1 MVEEFETLSEQLAR
15 VTAECEC
22 LREENARLCNLLSDH
37 AHPATGSQIEPLV
50 QPNPV
55 SAIAPVQTPESSAR
69 PDLSVPAKVALFRS
83 LFRGRED
90 VYALRWES
98 ADGKCGY
105 SPASIRDW
113 KTVMSVPQPE
123 RKKLDQATRQ
133 LLPLTDEAVHQH
145 LSGKNTLGIYPL
157 LPDETCWLLAVDFDQ
172 ESWKLDAVS
181 FVESCRE
188 MNVPAALERSRS
200 GDGAHVWMFFSAP
213 VSATL
218 ARKLGAGLVT
228 RTMQRRHQMSLSSY
242 DRLFPNQDTMPSGG
256 FGNLI
261 ALPLQKIPRRADKS
275 VFVDDALDPFPDQW
289 RYLASIPR
297 MEPLVVERLVRSLER
312 NGNVVGVRMSLA
324 DNDSGE
330 DPWLLPPSRRL
341 PEKPIAGPLPE
352 SVRIVRAN
360 LLFVEKK
367 GLPEAMLDRLNR
379 LAAFQ
384 NPEFYKAQAMRLPT
398 YDKPRIIGCA
408 EELPQFLA
416 LPRGLLDE
424 VELLLSRH
432 KITPRIEDE
441 RFAGKSINATFT
453 GTLRDKQPDA
463 VTKLLKHDEGVLC
476 AGTAFGKTVAAAFL
490 IAARRTNTLV
500 LVHRAQLLDQWRERL
515 AAFLDLSID
524 SIGQIGGGKSKTT
537 GIVDVAIIQSLYR
550 KGEVKD
556 LVAEYGHIVV
566 DECHHL
572 SAVSFEQ
579 VMRRV
584 RAKYVTGLTA
594 TPVRKD
600 GHHPI
605 IYMQCGPIRFNV
617 PVRSQ
622 VESSPFEHRVI
633 PRTTTVT
640 WNQETAPTIQELYA
654 LLSNDAARNE
664 QIIRDVVTAVKS
676 GRSPLVLSGRTEHV
690 DRLCFRLRQYCDRV
704 YLLKGGIAGKERAR
718 LMQELVL
725 EDQPRVIVATGSYIG
740 EGFDDSRLDTLFLA
754 MPISWHGTLQ
764 QYVGRLHRLHDGKKI
779 VEVYDYVDSSLPML
793 ARMFAKR
800 LRGYKA
806 LGYSIHEPERR
817 TAADAMGTNDTDGPW

>member
-1 MVEEFETLSEQLAR
+1 VNEFETLSEQLAR

-22 LREENARLCNLLSDH
+22 LREENARLCRLLSEQ
-37 AHPATGSQIEPLV
+37 AHPATPTKSEPVLP
-50 QPNPV
+50 QP
-55 SAIAPVQTPESSAR
+55 STPAE
-69 PDLSVPAKVALFRS
+69 LSVPEKIALFRS

-98 ADGKCGY
+98 ADGKSGY
-105 SPASIRDW
+105 FPASIRDW
-113 KTVMSVPQPE
+113 KAVMSVPPAE

-133 LLPLTDEAVHQH
+133 LLPLTDDAIHQH
-145 LSGKNTLGIYPL
+145 LSGKNTIGIYPL
-157 LPDETCWLLAVDFDQ
+157 LPDETCWFLAVDFDE

-181 FVESCRE
+181 FMESCRE
-188 MNVPAALERSRS
+188 MNVPSALERSRS
-200 GDGAHVWMFFSAP
+200 GEGGHVWIFFSAP
-213 VSATL
+213 VPAIL
-218 ARKLGAGLVT
+218 ARKLGAGLLT
-228 RTMQRRHQMSLSSY
+228 RTMQRRHQISLKSY
-242 DRLFPNQDTMPSGG
+242 DRLFPNQDTMPTGG

-261 ALPLQKIPRRADKS
+261 ALPLQKIPRRSDNS
-275 VFVDDALDPFPDQW
+275 VFVDDHLAPFPDQW
-289 RYLASIPR
+289 TYLAGIAR
-297 MEPLVVERLVRSLER
+297 MEPFALERLVRSLER

-341 PEKPIAGPLPE
+341 PEKPVAGPFPE
-352 SVRIVRAN
+352 SVRVVRAN
-360 LLFVEKK
+360 LLFIEKK

-398 YDKPRIIGCA
+398 YDKPRVIGCA

-432 KITPRIEDE
+432 KITARVDDE
-441 RFAGKSINATFT
+441 RSAGKPINVAFA

-463 VTKLLKHDEGVLC
+463 VKKLLKHDEGVLC
-476 AGTAFGKTVAAAFL
+476 AGTAFGKTVAAAFV
-490 IAARRTNTLV
+490 IASRRTNTLA

-515 AAFLDLSID
+515 ASFLDLPID
-524 SIGQIGGGKSKTT
+524 SIGQIGAGKNKTT
-537 GIVDVAIIQSLYR
+537 GIIDVAIIQSLYR

-556 LVAEYGHIVV
+556 LVAKYGHIVV

-584 RAKYVTGLTA
+584 RAKYVIGLTA

-617 PVRSQ
+617 PVRAQ
-622 VESSPFEHRVI
+622 VETSPFEHRVV
-633 PRTTTVT
+633 PRTTTIS
-640 WNQETAPTIQELYA
+640 WNQETAPKIQDLYA
-654 LLSNDAARNE
+654 LLATDLTRNE
-664 QIIRDVVTAVKS
+664 QIVRDVVAAFRR
-676 GRSPLVLSGRTEHV
+676 GRSPLVLSGRTEHI
-690 DRLCFRLRQYCDRV
+690 DRLCIRLRQYCDRV
-704 YLLKGGIAGKERAR
+704 FLLKGGIAGKERAR

-725 EDQPRVIVATGSYIG
+725 EDQPRIIIATGSYIG

-764 QYVGRLHRLHDGKKI
+764 QYVGRLHRLHDGKKV
-779 VEVYDYVDSSLPML
+779 VEVYDYVDSSIPML
-793 ARMFAKR
+793 ARMFEKR

-806 LGYSIHEPERR
+806 LGYSIYEPERQA
-817 TAADAMGTNDTDGPW
+817 TAGASEQAESDDLFRDA

>member
-1 MVEEFETLSEQLAR
+1 MEEFETLSEQLAR
-15 VTAECEC
+15 VTAECER
-22 LREENARLCNLLSDH
+22 LREENARLCSLLPDH
-37 AHPATGSQIEPLV
+37 TRPATGAQIEPLALPITFSV
-50 QPNPV
+50 N
-55 SAIAPVQTPESSAR
+55 APVRTSEPPAR
-69 PDLSVPAKVALFRS
+69 GDLSIPEKIALFRS

-90 VYALRWES
+90 VYALRWEK
-98 ADGKCGY
+98 ADGMSGY

-113 KTVMSVPQPE
+113 KAVMSVPPAE

-157 LPDETCWLLAVDFDQ
+157 LPDETCWFLAADFDQ
-172 ESWKLDAVS
+172 ELWQLDALS

-188 MNVPAALERSRS
+188 LNVPAALERSRS
-200 GDGAHVWMFFSAP
+200 GKGAHVWIFFSAP
-213 VSATL
+213 VPATL
-218 ARKLGAGLVT
+218 ARKLGAGLLT
-228 RTMQRRHQMSLSSY
+228 KTMQRRHQMSLTSY
-242 DRLFPNQDTMPSGG
+242 DRLFPNQDTMPTGG

-261 ALPLQKIPRRADKS
+261 ALPLQKIPRRAENS
-275 VFVDDALDPFPDQW
+275 VFIDDRLDPFPDQW

-341 PEKPIAGPLPE
+341 PEKPIGGPFPE
-352 SVRIVRAN
+352 SVRVVRAN
-360 LLFVEKK
+360 LLFIEKK

-398 YDKPRIIGCA
+398 YDKPRVIGCA
-408 EELPQFLA
+408 EEFPQFLA

-432 KITPRIEDE
+432 KIAPKVEDE
-441 RFAGKSINATFT
+441 RFAGNPINVTFT
-453 GTLRDKQPDA
+453 GTLREKQPDA

-524 SIGQIGGGKSKTT
+524 SIGQFAGGKKKCT
-537 GIVDVAIIQSLYR
+537 GIVDVALIQSLCR

-556 LVAEYGHIVV
+556 LVAQYGHIVV

-572 SAVSFEQ
+572 AAVSFEQ

-617 PVRSQ
+617 SVRSQ
-622 VESSPFEHRVI
+622 VGSTPFEHRVV

-640 WNQETAPTIQELYA
+640 WNHETAPKIQELYA
-654 LLSNDAARNE
+654 LLSTDAARNE
-664 QIIRDVVTAVKS
+664 QIIRDVVAAFRS
-676 GRSPLVLSGRTEHV
+676 GRSPLVLSGRTEHI

-704 YLLKGGIAGKERAR
+704 FLLKGGIAGKERAR

-725 EDQPRVIVATGSYIG
+725 EDQPRIIVATGSYIG

-779 VEVYDYVDSSLPML
+779 VEVYDYVDSSIPML
-793 ARMFAKR
+793 ARMFEKR

-806 LGYSIHEPERR
+806 LGYSIHEQEQWPGIS
-817 TAADAMGTNDTDGPW
+817 TSGTNDPDKLL

>member
-1 MVEEFETLSEQLAR
+1 
-15 VTAECEC
+15 
-22 LREENARLCNLLSDH
+22 
-37 AHPATGSQIEPLV
+37 
-50 QPNPV
+50 
-55 SAIAPVQTPESSAR
+55 
-69 PDLSVPAKVALFRS
+69 
-83 LFRGRED
+83 
-90 VYALRWES
+90 
-98 ADGKCGY
+98 
-105 SPASIRDW
+105 
-113 KTVMSVPQPE
+113 
-123 RKKLDQATRQ
+123 
-133 LLPLTDEAVHQH
+133 
-145 LSGKNTLGIYPL
+145 
-157 LPDETCWLLAVDFDQ
+157 
-172 ESWKLDAVS
+172 
-181 FVESCRE
+181 
-188 MNVPAALERSRS
+188 
-200 GDGAHVWMFFSAP
+200 
-213 VSATL
+213 
-218 ARKLGAGLVT
+218 
-228 RTMQRRHQMSLSSY
+228 
-242 DRLFPNQDTMPSGG
+242 
-256 FGNLI
+256 
-261 ALPLQKIPRRADKS
+261 
-275 VFVDDALDPFPDQW
+275 
-289 RYLASIPR
+289 
-297 MEPLVVERLVRSLER
+297 LER
-312 NGNVVGVRMSLA
+312 NGNVVGVRISLA
-324 DNDSGE
+324 DNESGE

-341 PEKPIAGPLPE
+341 PEKPIAGPFPE
-352 SVRIVRAN
+352 SVRLVRAN

-367 GLPEAMLDRLNR
+367 GLPEAMLDRLIR

-432 KITPRIEDE
+432 KIVPRIEDE
-441 RFAGKSINATFT
+441 RFAGKPINATFT
-453 GTLRDKQPDA
+453 GTLREKQPDA

-524 SIGQIGGGKSKTT
+524 SIGQIGAGKSKTT

-605 IYMQCGPIRFNV
+605 VYMQCGPIRFNV

-633 PRTTTVT
+633 PRTTTFT

-654 LLSNDAARNE
+654 LLSADATRNE
-664 QIIRDVVTAVKS
+664 QIIRDVVTAVRS
-676 GRSPLVLSGRTEHV
+676 GRSPLVLSGRTEHI

-704 YLLKGGIAGKERAR
+704 YLLKGGIAGKERTR

-725 EDQPRVIVATGSYIG
+725 EEQPRVIVATGSYIG
-740 EGFDDSRLDTLFLA
+740 EGYDDSRLDTLFLA

-764 QYVGRLHRLHDGKKI
+764 QYVGRLHRLHDSKKI
-779 VEVYDYVDSSLPML
+779 VEVYDYVDASIPML
-793 ARMFAKR
+793 ARMFEKR

-806 LGYSIHEPERR
+806 LGYSIHEPERQS
-817 TAADAMGTNDTDGPW
+817 AAHATGMKNIDGLC

>member
-1 MVEEFETLSEQLAR
+1 
-15 VTAECEC
+15 
-22 LREENARLCNLLSDH
+22 
-37 AHPATGSQIEPLV
+37 
-50 QPNPV
+50 
-55 SAIAPVQTPESSAR
+55 
-69 PDLSVPAKVALFRS
+69 
-83 LFRGRED
+83 
-90 VYALRWES
+90 
-98 ADGKCGY
+98 
-105 SPASIRDW
+105 
-113 KTVMSVPQPE
+113 
-123 RKKLDQATRQ
+123 
-133 LLPLTDEAVHQH
+133 
-145 LSGKNTLGIYPL
+145 
-157 LPDETCWLLAVDFDQ
+157 
-172 ESWKLDAVS
+172 
-181 FVESCRE
+181 
-188 MNVPAALERSRS
+188 
-200 GDGAHVWMFFSAP
+200 
-213 VSATL
+213 
-218 ARKLGAGLVT
+218 
-228 RTMQRRHQMSLSSY
+228 
-242 DRLFPNQDTMPSGG
+242 
-256 FGNLI
+256 
-261 ALPLQKIPRRADKS
+261 
-275 VFVDDALDPFPDQW
+275 
-289 RYLASIPR
+289 
-297 MEPLVVERLVRSLER
+297 
-312 NGNVVGVRMSLA
+312 
-324 DNDSGE
+324 
-330 DPWLLPPSRRL
+330 
-341 PEKPIAGPLPE
+341 
-352 SVRIVRAN
+352 
-360 LLFVEKK
+360 
-367 GLPEAMLDRLNR
+367 LNR

-432 KITPRIEDE
+432 KIAPRIEDE
-441 RFAGKSINATFT
+441 RFAGKPINATFT
-453 GTLRDKQPDA
+453 GTLREKQPDA

>member
-1 MVEEFETLSEQLAR
+1 MEEFETLSEQLAR
-15 VTAECEC
+15 VTAECER
-22 LREENARLCNLLSDH
+22 LREENARLCRLLSEQ
-37 AHPATGSQIEPLV
+37 AHPATPAKSEPAPL
-50 QPNPV
+50 QPST
-55 SAIAPVQTPESSAR
+55 SAE
-69 PDLSVPAKVALFRS
+69 LSVPEKIALFRS

-98 ADGKCGY
+98 ADGKSGY

-113 KTVMSVPQPE
+113 KAVMSAPPAE

-133 LLPLTDEAVHQH
+133 LLPLTDDAVHQH
-145 LSGKNTLGIYPL
+145 LSGKNTVGVYPL
-157 LPDETCWLLAVDFDQ
+157 LTDETCWFLAVDFDQ

-181 FVESCRE
+181 FMESCRE
-188 MNVPAALERSRS
+188 MNVPSALERSRS
-200 GDGAHVWMFFSAP
+200 GEGGHVWIFFSAP
-213 VSATL
+213 VPAIL
-218 ARKLGAGLVT
+218 ARKLGAGLLT
-228 RTMQRRHQMSLSSY
+228 RTMQRRHQISLKSY
-242 DRLFPNQDTMPSGG
+242 DRLFPNQDTMPTGG

-261 ALPLQKIPRRADKS
+261 ALPLQKIPRRSDNS
-275 VFVDDALDPFPDQW
+275 VFVDDHLVPFPDQW
-289 RYLASIPR
+289 RYLAGIPR
-297 MEPLVVERLVRSLER
+297 IEPFTLERLVRSLER

-341 PEKPIAGPLPE
+341 PEKPIAGPFPE
-352 SVRIVRAN
+352 SVRVVRAN
-360 LLFVEKK
+360 LLFIEKK

-384 NPEFYKAQAMRLPT
+384 NPEFYKAQSMRLPT
-398 YDKPRIIGCA
+398 WDKPRVIGCA

-432 KITPRIEDE
+432 RITARVEDE
-441 RFAGKSINATFT
+441 RSTGKPIDVAFA

-463 VTKLLKHDEGVLC
+463 VKKLLKHDEGVLC
-476 AGTAFGKTVAAAFL
+476 AGTAFGKTVAAAFV

-515 AAFLDLSID
+515 ASFLDLPID
-524 SIGQIGGGKSKTT
+524 SIGQIGAGKNKTS
-537 GIVDVAIIQSLYR
+537 GIIDVAIIQSLYR

-556 LVAEYGHIVV
+556 LVAEYGHIIV

-622 VESSPFEHRVI
+622 VETSPFEHRVV
-633 PRTTTVT
+633 PRTTTIS
-640 WNQETAPTIQELYA
+640 WNQETAPKIQELYA
-654 LLSNDAARNE
+654 LISVDVTRNE
-664 QIIRDVVTAVKS
+664 QIVRDVVAAFRR
-676 GRSPLVLSGRTEHV
+676 GRSPLVLSGRTEHI
-690 DRLCFRLRQYCDRV
+690 DRLCVRLRQYCDRV

-725 EDQPRVIVATGSYIG
+725 EDQPRIIIATGSYIG

-764 QYVGRLHRLHDGKKI
+764 QYVGRLHRLHDGKKV
-779 VEVYDYVDSSLPML
+779 VEVYDYVDSSIPML
-793 ARMFAKR
+793 ARMFEKR

-806 LGYSIHEPERR
+806 LGYSIHEPERQA
-817 TAADAMGTNDTDGPW
+817 TAGVSEPADSDDLLRDS